1 MEFHY
6 FPQRSAQFSRDAHAL
21 IPEMFRENGIL
32 IGAIAANIKSR
43 VTCRHG
49 SRSQAVDGEI
59 RDGPKTCQRLQNRL
73 SR

>member
-43 VTCRHG
+43 VTCRTVH
-49 SRSQAVDGEI
+49 DH
-59 RDGPKTCQRLQNRL
+59 RL
-73 SR
+73 SPVRFVTVPKRVSVCKIG